1 MKRWITAEE
10 LLELRDW
17 TPTELLNHI
26 KAGLPAYD
34 QLIDIRIL
42 DLDTL
47 PRRKAETWEE
57 ILRSPPVYE
66 LIDDALKKIPIHYD
80 EQMLAEMTE
89 SAYVP
94 IIPPGCEAMS
104 FKLPSVRIKAI
115 DLFLK
120 ILAFR
125 FKYEDLLEY
134 EEKNG
139 LCVVEHKNDIVPGGA
154 TNLVLEPVKKKLT
167 PAQQVKLEARK
178 IVKVYVD
185 DCGSRGSVPSIKDAV
200 DLVKERYTKELY
212 ANRTIHNWVKG
223 LFPDESRKP
232 GRRPKKP

>member
-47 PRRKAETWEE
+47 PRRKAETWE

-66 LIDDALKKIPIHYD
+66 LIDDALKRIPIHYD

-120 ILAFR
+120 ILTFR
-125 FKYEDLLEY
+125 FKYQELLEY

-139 LCVVEHKNDIVPGGA
+139 LCVVKE
-154 TNLVLEPVKKKLT
+154 KKLT
-167 PAQQVKLEARK
+167 PAQQDKLEAIK
-178 IVKVYVD
+178 IAKLYID
-185 DCGSRGSVPSIKDAV
+185 DCANRGFLPMIKAAV
-200 DLVKERYTKELY
+200 DLVKEKHTKSLY
-212 ANRTIHNWVKG
+212 KDEAIRNWIKKE
-223 LFPDESRKP
+223 FPTDSHKP
-232 GRRPKKP
+232 GRPKKS